1 MITSRKN
8 MSAEERRDLTVRT
21 VIDLSARQDPATV
34 TTASIAERMNL
45 TQGALFRHFRN
56 KEAIWEAVAEWVSGR
71 LTARL
76 DAAVDPSVPPLD
88 ALERMF
94 MAHIEFIAR
103 HPGVPRLMLGQLQHG
118 RETPAR
124 RVIDAML
131 KRYRER
137 LVAVL
142 ADAAERG
149 ELAGELDLDA
159 AAIAFIGAVQGL
171 VVQSMI
177 AGDVKRIRVLAP
189 RVFALYRRGIA
200 ADGGRV
206 Q

>member
-1 MITSRKN
+1 MVSSRKH
-8 MSAEERRDLTVRT
+8 MPGAERKDLTVRA
-21 VIDLSARQDPATV
+21 VIDLCAQQDPATV

-56 KEAIWEAVAEWVSGR
+56 KEAIWKAVADWVCER
-71 LTARL
+71 LLARM
-76 DAAVDPSVPPLD
+76 DAAVDPLPAPLE

-118 RETPAR
+118 RATPAR
-124 RVIDAML
+124 RAIDAML
-131 KRYRER
+131 ARYRER

-142 ADAAERG
+142 ADAAKRG
-149 ELAGELDLDA
+149 ELAEELDRDA
-159 AAIAFIGAVQGL
+159 AAIAFIGAIQGL

-177 AGDVKRIRVLAP
+177 AGDVKRIRALAP

-200 ADGGRV
+200 ADGGRAE
-206 Q
+206 

>member
-1 MITSRKN
+1 MPSRPRLP
-8 MSAEERRDLTVRT
+8 AEERKDLTVRT
-21 VIDLSARQDPATV
+21 VIDLCGQQDPATL

-56 KEAIWEAVAEWVSGR
+56 KDAIWEAVADWVSGR
-71 LTARL
+71 MMARL
-76 DAAVDPSVPPLD
+76 DAAGDSSAAPLE

-94 MAHIEFIAR
+94 MTHIEFIAQ

-118 RETPAR
+118 RATPAR

-131 KRYRER
+131 VRYRER
-137 LVAVL
+137 LAAVL
-142 ADAAERG
+142 ADAAECG
-149 ELAGELDLDA
+149 DLAHGLDRDA
-159 AAIAFIGAVQGL
+159 AGTAFIGAIQGL

-177 AGDVKRIRVLAP
+177 AGDVKRIRALAP

-200 ADGGRV
+200 ADGGLAE
-206 Q
+206 